1 MKIKMATQADSVVQ
15 ENLIAAVA
23 VDIKDPVTST
33 TVEHDKADDAKH
45 DTVAMEKQNGQEK
58 SREQLQEDVTV
69 LKKKLMETEEMV
81 KKTQSNLRL
90 QQTRT
95 KQLIS
100 IWKTHVERN
109 EQNLKRQGMQRDQ
122 QLGEVISQLLFF
134 EGQLRKEQ
142 KRIVSLLAE
151 KDSIIQQQEVQIQ
164 ELALTNSK
172 LMQAFG
178 DVKALRNKNGIVS
191 AHDSSSVI
199 GPKSPAPLEMSPP
212 SDLTSKVTAKDKSVH
227 KPVSRFTA
235 VKNRLRRHKSNLEL
249 RNIENTIFEETAEEL
264 SSSQEN
270 VVCRRSNPRRT
281 GRERCKSIAGY
292 PVAADS
298 GLDGETCDLQSG
310 VENLYRGGFDRGLED
325 RALRGQF
332 QPFENV
338 DYSRELYDGF
348 KENFQEVNPSTSPP
362 NSNMLSVDDTAID
375 QGHKKMSLMDR
386 IRSVSSSDVRVSAG
400 SQESLKS
407 DSSDSQKSPQAEG
420 KSSPVSESNPFKTFK
435 SMLKRKGSKLRKKRS
450 VSLPQ
455 TTNMEYHEALK
466 HHLDKE
472 KTKK

>member
-1 MKIKMATQADSVVQ
+1 MLK
-15 ENLIAAVA
+15 
-23 VDIKDPVTST
+23 
-33 TVEHDKADDAKH
+33 
-45 DTVAMEKQNGQEK
+45 EK
-58 SREQLQEDVTV
+58 LT
-69 LKKKLMETEEMV
+69 ETEDTV
-81 KKTQSNLRL
+81 KKTQSNLRI

-109 EQNLKRQGMQRDQ
+109 EQNLKRQGIQRDQ

-151 KDSIIQQQEVQIQ
+151 KDSIIQKQEVQIQ
-164 ELALTNSK
+164 ELAITNSK
-172 LMQAFG
+172 LKQAFSE
-178 DVKALRNKNGIVS
+178 VKAVSNKNGIVNTHAS
-191 AHDSSSVI
+191 LSTAGQI
-199 GPKSPAPLEMSPP
+199 MSPAPVEVSLS
-212 SDLTSKVTAKDKSVH
+212 SDLMSKVTQKDKSVQ

-298 GLDGETCDLQSG
+298 GLDSETCDMESD
-310 VENLYRGGFDRGLED
+310 VENLYRGGFDLED
-325 RALRGQF
+325 RELGEQF
-332 QPFENV
+332 PHFQNT
-338 DYSRELYDGF
+338 DYSREVYDGL
-348 KENFQEVNPSTSPP
+348 KDNFQEVSPSTRAQ
-362 NSNMLSVDDTAID
+362 NGNMLSVDDTAIN

-400 SQESLKS
+400 SEESLKS

-455 TTNMEYHEALK
+455 TTNMEYQEALK